1 MGNDR
6 YPTSLNSA
14 TSLLQKWAENNPS
27 SLPFRPPNRR
37 DDRVQFTQGG
47 GNRIGREDRKHGKNK
62 SVKGTDG
69 VFHAGIKYYRCGAE
83 GHYAPECPDVSTT
96 NLQHIILSQSKEV
109 FALLKTW
116 IIIDTGSTLNSFCNR
131 RLLSGLRR
139 CNGIRAISNGGDIE
153 YNHKGPTTIF
163 PAINAYFNASSLANT
178 LSFLDVRKY
187 YHIQYDYKNEDSF
200 LLHLD
205 GSQVLH
211 FKSISRGLYYI
222 DTNINT
228 FIKTTK
234 LSRIILDVIILSHV
248 VERHDIR

>member
-1 MGNDR
+1 M
-6 YPTSLNSA
+6 
-14 TSLLQKWAENNPS
+14 
-27 SLPFRPPNRR
+27 
-37 DDRVQFTQGG
+37 
-47 GNRIGREDRKHGKNK
+47 
-62 SVKGTDG
+62 
-69 VFHAGIKYYRCGAE
+69 
-83 GHYAPECPDVSTT
+83 STT
-96 NLQHIILSQSKEV
+96 NLQHFILSQSKDV
-109 FALLKTW
+109 LALLKTW
-116 IIIDTGSTLNSFCNR
+116 IIIDTGSTLNFFCNR